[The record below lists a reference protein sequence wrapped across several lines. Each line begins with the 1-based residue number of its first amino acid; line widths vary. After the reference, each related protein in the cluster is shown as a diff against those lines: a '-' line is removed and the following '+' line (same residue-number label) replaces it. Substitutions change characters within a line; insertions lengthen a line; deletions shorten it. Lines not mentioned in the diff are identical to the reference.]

1 MGERCRQESINGAPA
16 VYNRPMEK
24 KNDFWPYAA
33 FILLS
38 LLVGGLATLV
48 SVDGMRAFQNL
59 PQSPLTPPPVV
70 FSIVWSILYV
80 LMGVSAA
87 LIYGVE
93 PRGLKDQHLLYAG
106 TLLLNFLWP
115 VLFFALELRLAALV
129 VLLVMIALAIG
140 TVVRYRHLNK
150 TAAWLQLPYTLCL
163 CFAFYLNLTA
173 YQLNG

>member
-1 MGERCRQESINGAPA
+1 MERKRS
-16 VYNRPMEK
+16 
-24 KNDFWPYAA
+24 FWPYVI
-33 FILLS
+33 FIFLS
-38 LLVGGLATLV
+38 LLTGGLATLV
-48 SVDGMRAFQNL
+48 SLDGMRAFQSL

-70 FSIVWSILYV
+70 FSLVWSVLYI

-87 LIYGVE
+87 LVYTAA

-115 VLFFALELRLAALV
+115 VLFFALGLRLAALV
-129 VLLVMIALAIG
+129 TLLVMLAMAIG
-140 TVVRYRHLNK
+140 TVIRYRPVSPI
-150 TAAWLQLPYTLCL
+150 AAWLQVPYAFWL

>member
-1 MGERCRQESINGAPA
+1 MERKRS
-16 VYNRPMEK
+16 
-24 KNDFWPYAA
+24 FWPYVI

-38 LLVGGLATLV
+38 LLTGGLATLV
-48 SVDGMRAFQNL
+48 SMDGMKAFQFL

-140 TVVRYRHLNK
+140 TVVRYRPLNK
-150 TAAWLQLPYTLCL
+150 TAAWLQLPYTLWL

>member
-1 MGERCRQESINGAPA
+1 MERKRS
-16 VYNRPMEK
+16 
-24 KNDFWPYAA
+24 FWPYVI

-38 LLVGGLATLV
+38 LLTGGLATLV
-48 SVDGMRAFQNL
+48 SMDGMKAFQFL

-93 PRGLKDQHLLYAG
+93 PRGLKDQHLLDAG

-140 TVVRYRHLNK
+140 TVVRYRPLNK
-150 TAAWLQLPYTLCL
+150 TAAWLQLPYTLWL

>member
-1 MGERCRQESINGAPA
+1 MKR
-16 VYNRPMEK
+16 
-24 KNDFWPYAA
+24 KNDIWPYVI
-33 FILLS
+33 FIFLS
-38 LLVGGLATLV
+38 LLTGGLATVV
-48 SVDGMRAFQNL
+48 SMDGMRAFQYL

-70 FSIVWSILYV
+70 FSIVWSILYF

-87 LIYGVE
+87 LIYVAP

-115 VLFFALELRLAALV
+115 VIFFALGLRLAALIA
-129 VLLVMIALAIG
+129 LLVMLALAIG
-140 TVVRYRHLNK
+140 TVIRYRPISPV
-150 TAAWLQLPYTLCL
+150 AAWLQMPYALWL

>member
-1 MGERCRQESINGAPA
+1 MERKRDI
-16 VYNRPMEK
+16 
-24 KNDFWPYAA
+24 WPYVV

-38 LLVGGLATLV
+38 LTVGGLATLV
-48 SVDGMRAFQNL
+48 SMDGMRAFQSL
-59 PQSPLTPPPVV
+59 PQSPLTPPPLV
-70 FSIVWSILYV
+70 FSVVWSLLYI

-87 LIYGVE
+87 LVYTAP

-115 VLFFALELRLAALV
+115 VLFFALSLRLAALV
-129 VLLVMIALAIG
+129 TILVMLALAIG
-140 TVVRYRHLNK
+140 TVVRYRPVSRL
-150 TAAWLQLPYTLCL
+150 AAFLQVPYALWL

>member
-1 MGERCRQESINGAPA
+1 MKR
-16 VYNRPMEK
+16 
-24 KNDFWPYAA
+24 KNDIWPYVI
-33 FILLS
+33 FIFLS
-38 LLVGGLATLV
+38 LLTGGLATVV
-48 SVDGMRAFQNL
+48 SMDGMRAFQYL

-70 FSIVWSILYV
+70 FSIVWSILYF

-87 LIYGVE
+87 LIYVAP

-115 VLFFALELRLAALV
+115 VIFFALGLRLAALIA
-129 VLLVMIALAIG
+129 LLVMLALAIG
-140 TVVRYRHLNK
+140 TVIRYRPINPV
-150 TAAWLQLPYTLCL
+150 AAWLQMPYALWL

>member
-1 MGERCRQESINGAPA
+1 
-16 VYNRPMEK
+16 
-24 KNDFWPYAA
+24 
-33 FILLS
+33 
-38 LLVGGLATLV
+38 
-48 SVDGMRAFQNL
+48 
-59 PQSPLTPPPVV
+59 
-70 FSIVWSILYV
+70 
-80 LMGVSAA
+80 MGVSAA

-140 TVVRYRHLNK
+140 TVVRYRPLSRP
-150 TAAWLQLPYTLCL
+150 AAWLQLPYTLWL

>member
-1 MGERCRQESINGAPA
+1 MERKRDI
-16 VYNRPMEK
+16 
-24 KNDFWPYAA
+24 WPYVV

-38 LLVGGLATLV
+38 LTVGGLATLV
-48 SVDGMRAFQNL
+48 SMDGMKAFQSL
-59 PQSPLTPPPVV
+59 PQSPLTPPPLV
-70 FSIVWSILYV
+70 FSLVWSLLYI

-87 LIYGVE
+87 LIYTAP

-115 VLFFALELRLAALV
+115 VLFFALSLRLAALV
-129 VLLVMIALAIG
+129 TILVMLALAIG
-140 TVVRYRHLNK
+140 TVVRYRPVSRL
-150 TAAWLQLPYTLCL
+150 AAFLQVPYALWL